1 MAFTQLRTDYADD
14 VLNENVNTNVRYI
27 ETDNGDGTVS
37 LQDAT
42 AYTTMGDQ
50 LSASVLNGIGAVVN
64 AIGAQVT
71 ANITDID
78 TNANDIS
85 TNTAD
90 ITNLKA
96 GKIDLNTSAQ
106 AGTIDGDLYAA
117 IVALGWE
124 SDVID

>member
-50 LSASVLNGIGAVVN
+50 LSASVLNGIGTVVN

>member
-1 MAFTQLRTDYADD
+1 MAFTQLRTDYVDD

-50 LSASVLNGIGAVVN
+50 LSASVLNGIGTVVN

-96 GKIDLNTSAQ
+96 GKIDLDTSAQ

>member
-1 MAFTQLRTDYADD
+1 MAFTQLRTDYVDD

-50 LSASVLNGIGAVVN
+50 LSASVLNGIGTVVN

-78 TNANDIS
+78 TNANDIA

-96 GKIDLNTSAQ
+96 GKIDLATSAQ
-106 AGTIDGDLYAA
+106 AGTTDGDLYTA

-124 SDVID
+124 NDVIE

>member
-50 LSASVLNGIGAVVN
+50 LSASVLNGIGTVVN

-90 ITNLKA
+90 ITDLKA